1 MNRDRGNFRWLKP
14 GSYFDQERLRDLVIG
29 INARSSLR
37 LSILTSP
44 FRLRR
49 QNGVQK
55 IEVDLMRGARTY
67 RLSLDPRSPRLPVT
81 LPWRPID
88 FDEITKVEVLAA
100 RPGRTRRPSW

>member
-1 MNRDRGNFRWLKP
+1 MNRDRGNFRWVRP
-14 GSYFDQERLRDLVIG
+14 GSYFDKDRLRDLVIG
-29 INARSSLR
+29 INARSSHR

-67 RLSLDPRSPRLPVT
+67 RLSLDARSPSLPVT

-88 FDEITKVEVLAA
+88 INEVLKVEVLAA
-100 RPGRTRRPSW
+100 RPGRVRRPS